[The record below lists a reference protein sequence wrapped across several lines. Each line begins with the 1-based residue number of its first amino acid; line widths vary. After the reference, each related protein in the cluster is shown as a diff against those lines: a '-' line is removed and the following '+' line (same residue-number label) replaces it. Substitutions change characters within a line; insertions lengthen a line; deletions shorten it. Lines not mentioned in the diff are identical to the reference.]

1 MGIGFIN
8 MNYIRYLRNFILNGG
23 SLVYRELIDSGS
35 SIGVRKKFD
44 DFFKDKSEPIIE
56 LSDSQCLIVKLKF
69 IVKNFTGVR
78 VQ

>member
-1 MGIGFIN
+1 VGIGFIN